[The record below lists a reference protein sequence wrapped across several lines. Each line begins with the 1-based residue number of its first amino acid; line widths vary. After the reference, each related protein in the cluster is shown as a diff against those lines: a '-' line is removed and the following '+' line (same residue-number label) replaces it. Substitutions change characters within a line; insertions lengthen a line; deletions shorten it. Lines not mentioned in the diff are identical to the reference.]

1 MPMSLL
7 KLIMNFNFRFTKL
20 IDKKTKYLK
29 GHDLIFS
36 KTKKLKYINVKQ
48 DVF

>member
-1 MPMSLL
+1 MSLS
-7 KLIMNFNFRFTKL
+7 KLIMNLNFRITKL
-20 IDKKTKYLK
+20 IDKKTKYLN
-29 GHDLIFS
+29 GYDLIFS